1 MSKFWKAVFI
11 TTLVAGT
18 ADLMAAI
25 SSALIQSGKF
35 PAKILHYI
43 AGGALGLETTMKG
56 GTEIA
61 VLGLLIHFFL
71 AFSYTLAFFLLYPR
85 LKFLQKGNT
94 ILIGL
99 LYGCLVGVFMTFI
112 VLPLT
117 ALPES
122 KFVLM
127 KALQSW
133 LILAVALGL
142 PIAILAKQ
150 YYKLQ
155 PGV

>member
-1 MSKFWKAVFI
+1 
-11 TTLVAGT
+11 
-18 ADLMAAI
+18 
-25 SSALIQSGKF
+25 
-35 PAKILHYI
+35 
-43 AGGALGLETTMKG
+43 
-56 GTEIA
+56 
-61 VLGLLIHFFL
+61 
-71 AFSYTLAFFLLYPR
+71 
-85 LKFLQKGNT
+85 LKVLQKGNT

-99 LYGCLVGVFMTFI
+99 LYGCLVGAFMTFI

-122 KFVLM
+122 KFVFV

-150 YYKLQ
+150 YYKHQ
-155 PGV
+155 YSV

>member
-1 MSKFWKAVFI
+1 MSKFWKAVLI
-11 TTLVAGT
+11 ATLIAGT
-18 ADLMAAI
+18 TDLIAAI
-25 SSALIQSGKF
+25 ISALIQSGKF

-43 AGGALGLETTMKG
+43 AGGALGLDTSMKG
-56 GTEIA
+56 GPEIA

-71 AFSYTLAFFLLYPR
+71 AFSYTLAFFLLFPR
-85 LKFLQKGNT
+85 LKFLQREN
-94 ILIGL
+94 IVLIGL
-99 LYGCLVGVFMTFI
+99 LYGCLVGMFMTFI

-122 KFVLM
+122 KFVFM

-142 PIAILAKQ
+142 PIAILTNN
-150 YYKLQ
+150 YYKQ
-155 PGV
+155 TSDG